1 MTKFSIDYD
10 SPLEIF
16 YTNMSKKIAP
26 HLKNLNASPNDIT
39 TAGLMFNFCA
49 LFSLCELNFV
59 LFLIFLFMGHMCD
72 TLDGVYAR
80 MYNKETLFGH
90 FYDHI
95 ADGIKVISLAY
106 AFYTIYYR
114 HMDNFSMGLIYFIF
128 LMCNV
133 HFVVKH
139 RLYDLEG
146 KEVDLTRLVWVK
158 IGSFTS
164 NTEMLRKVA
173 KITKYFDE
181 ASSILY
187 ISLLFSIL
195 HYRLLYL

>member
-1 MTKFSIDYD
+1 
-10 SPLEIF
+10 
-16 YTNMSKKIAP
+16 
-26 HLKNLNASPNDIT
+26 
-39 TAGLMFNFCA
+39 
-49 LFSLCELNFV
+49 
-59 LFLIFLFMGHMCD
+59 
-72 TLDGVYAR
+72 
-80 MYNKETLFGH
+80 
-90 FYDHI
+90 
-95 ADGIKVISLAY
+95 
-106 AFYTIYYR
+106 
-114 HMDNFSMGLIYFIF
+114 
-128 LMCNV
+128 MCNV

-146 KEVDLTRLVWVK
+146 KEVDLSRLAWVK

-164 NTEMLRKVA
+164 NKEMLKKIA